1 MQPREFL
8 SRAESG
14 GGAAGERACENTLVG
29 RSRRILLITYMF
41 PPAGGIAVQR
51 ALSFARYLPEAGV
64 DVEVLTARNP
74 AVPVI
79 DPGLLDKV
87 PPQVQIH
94 RTFTPEISFAM
105 RQRIWRLMSGGKKKG
120 SASAAAAK
128 KGAPA
133 NGRRGLAQIA
143 RSLLTPDPEVV
154 WVPFARRAAARLLK
168 ERHFDAVMITAP
180 PFSTLMTGPWLKK
193 RFPHIRL
200 ISDFRDEWLNFY
212 LNTFDFH
219 SSPSIRRKAA
229 VIERDVVDSSDLIL
243 SVTPGIVA
251 ELQARYPHL
260 PASRFAC
267 IPNGYDPASFR
278 DFRPRPHGLD
288 KVVITHAGTVYK
300 SSAPAAFLDALDAL
314 PEEIRQ
320 RFEIRFVGRVS
331 DDVKSIFAGRRANLR
346 FFGFLP
352 QAEAL
357 KTLEETDYLM
367 VTLLDTHHVTGKLFE
382 YLATAKPILAFTPAG
397 GELTR
402 LMAETGMGQCADP
415 ADAAACVDLLLRAEQ
430 SQRTGGPFCVPCP
443 EAIRRY
449 ERPAHAVQ
457 LAALLADAGG

>member
-1 MQPREFL
+1 
-8 SRAESG
+8 
-14 GGAAGERACENTLVG
+14 
-29 RSRRILLITYMF
+29 MF

-87 PPQVQIH
+87 PPQVRIH

-105 RQRIWRLMSGGKKKG
+105 RQRIWRLMSGGKKNG
-120 SASAAAAK
+120 AQPAAAAK
-128 KGAPA
+128 KAAPP
-133 NGRRGLAQIA
+133 GGKKGLAQIA
-143 RSLLTPDPEVV
+143 RSILTPDPEVV
-154 WVPFARRAAARLLK
+154 WVPFARHAAVRLLK
-168 ERHFDAVMITAP
+168 ERPFDAVMTTAP
-180 PFSTLMTGPWLKK
+180 PFSTLMVGTYLKK

-219 SSPSIRRKAA
+219 SSPSIRKKAA
-229 VIERDVVDSSDLIL
+229 GIEREVADQSDLIL

-251 ELQARYPHL
+251 ELQGRYPHL

-278 DFRPRPHGLD
+278 DFRPRPHGRG

-300 SSAPAAFLDALDAL
+300 SSAPTAFLDALDAL
-314 PEEIRQ
+314 PDEIRQ
-320 RFEIRFVGRVS
+320 RFEIRFAGRVS
-331 DDVKSIFAGRRANLR
+331 DDVKSVFDGRKADLR
-346 FFGFLP
+346 FLGFLP

-357 KTLEETDYLM
+357 KMLEETDYLM
-367 VTLLDTHHVTGKLFE
+367 VTLLDSHHVTGKLFE
-382 YLATAKPILAFTPAG
+382 YLATGKPILAFTPAG
-397 GELTR
+397 GELDR
-402 LMAETGMGQCADP
+402 LLAETGMGQCADP
-415 ADAAACVDLLLRAEQ
+415 ADRAACLHLLLRAEQ
-430 SQRTGGPFCVPCP
+430 AQRSGEAFSVPCP
-443 EAIRRY
+443 DAVRRY
-449 ERPAHAVQ
+449 ERPAHAAQ
-457 LAALLADAGG
+457 LAALLEAANA